1 MPDIASLHPEVVH
14 FVVALGIVGAILR
27 WISLSRRLAFTRPAA
42 AVLLIVAA
50 GASVVAAESGDQAH
64 ERVEGIPGV
73 GAQVQAHQD
82 AGEWARDVLLV
93 VGALELAGLALA
105 KREAWRRWAEIGSAV
120 VCVAAVGAIYKAGD
134 RGGDLVY
141 SYAGGPGVRTGDTV
155 DVHRLLTSG
164 LFQEAMLARRE
175 HRDAEADSLM
185 TELARR
191 NPADINVEL
200 AAAQSLIVDRKD
212 PQAALAALGRIVV
225 PDTARGLKLRLAFT
239 RVQAFTAAGMK
250 DSARAVMEKLVA
262 ENPGNA
268 RLKARLDRMM
278 K

>member
-27 WISLSRRLAFTRPAA
+27 WISLTRRLAFTRPAA

-50 GASVVAAESGDQAH
+50 GSAVVAAESGSQAH
-64 ERVEGIPGV
+64 ERVERIPGV
-73 GAQVQAHQD
+73 AAQVQAHED

-93 VGALELAGLALA
+93 VGALELAGLALV
-105 KREAWRRWAEIGSAV
+105 KRDAWRRWAEIASAV
-120 VCVAAVGAIYKAGD
+120 VCVAAVGAVYKAGD

-141 SYAGGPGVRTGDTV
+141 SFAGGPGLRTGDTV

-164 LFQEAMLARRE
+164 LFEEAMLARRE
-175 HRDAEADSLM
+175 HRAAEADSLI

-191 NPADINVEL
+191 NPGDFNVQLVE
-200 AAAQSLIVDRKD
+200 AQSLLVDRKD
-212 PQAALAALGRIVV
+212 PEAALAALDRIAA
-225 PDTARGLKLRLAFT
+225 PDTARAMQMRIAFAKAD
-239 RVQAFTAAGMK
+239 VYAAAGMK
-250 DSARAVMEKLVA
+250 DSARAVLAKLVA
-262 ENPGNA
+262 ENPGNQ
-268 RLKARLDRMM
+268 RLKARLDRM